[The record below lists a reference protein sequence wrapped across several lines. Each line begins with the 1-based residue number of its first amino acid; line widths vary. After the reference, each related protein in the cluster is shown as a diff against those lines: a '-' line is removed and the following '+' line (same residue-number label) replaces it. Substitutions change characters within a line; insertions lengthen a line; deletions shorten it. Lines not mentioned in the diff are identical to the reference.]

1 MDAARDNGRAQ
12 ETRRTA
18 RVLELIGLI
27 ANGPRHWTR
36 KRLAAQF
43 GVSERQIT
51 KDLEILKHGLKF
63 EIEHA
68 REGYYFT
75 RVPRLPTVA
84 FSFEEALALLLA
96 VRAGGDLDGVDNA
109 SLGAATG
116 RLESLFPRDLHPV
129 LRATDARRL
138 APGDR
143 AAHLGTLLRAVG
155 QRRRVWLRHQSPA
168 QGGEITERAVDPYA
182 VVPYGKSWH
191 LVGHCHLR
199 DAVRL
204 FKIDRIRELRP
215 LDERFPAP
223 LDFDLAAF
231 LNRGW
236 GLMPG
241 IDGPVE
247 EVVLRFRPPAASFVA
262 EERWHASQRV
272 EWEADGAVLFRVDVV
287 VTPELRHWVYRY
299 GRDVAVLA
307 PAGLRAWI
315 ADEARAVVAQLEEG
329 SHAD

>member
-1 MDAARDNGRAQ
+1 MDQERDTGRAQ

-18 RVLELIGLI
+18 RVLEMISLISS
-27 ANGPRHWTR
+27 GPRHWTR
-36 KRLAAQF
+36 KRLAAKF
-43 GVSERQIT
+43 NVSERQIT

-75 RVPRLPTVA
+75 RVPRLPTVS
-84 FSFEEALALLLA
+84 FSFEEGLALLLA
-96 VRAGGDLDGVDNA
+96 VRAGGDLDGVDSA
-109 SLGAATG
+109 SLGAAAG
-116 RLESLFPRDLHPV
+116 RLESLFPRDLYPT
-129 LRATDARRL
+129 LRAASARQ
-138 APGDR
+138 ADPGDR
-143 AAHLGTLLRAVG
+143 AAHLATLLRAVG

-168 QGGEITERAVDPYA
+168 HNGEATERTVDPYA

-204 FKIDRIRELRP
+204 FKIDRIHELRL
-215 LDERFPAP
+215 LDERFRAP
-223 LDFDLAAF
+223 DNFDLAAF

-241 IDGPVE
+241 ISGPVE
-247 EVVLRFRPPAASFVA
+247 EVVLRFRPPSASFVA

-272 EWEADGAVLFRVDVV
+272 EWVDDGTALFRVNVV
-287 VTPELRHWVYRY
+287 VTPELQHWVYRY
-299 GRDVAVLA
+299 GRDVEVLA

-315 ADEARAVVAQLEEG
+315 AAEARAVAAQFEEDG
-329 SHAD
+329 HGR